1 MLNKK
6 KSKFDE
12 QVKQSLGNYKA
23 RGTSNWKRMESMLK
37 ANAKTN
43 RPIWLSV
50 SLGVLAI
57 AGAYFI
63 YENVTSDNKMDAKS
77 SSTNKSVSMPVI
89 TKSENIKPADV
100 KHEISPTSI
109 STEAKATPAKV
120 LTKEE
125 FHARTAKVDK
135 QINELIRKENSST
148 KVTEVKETKVTKKQN
163 VSVMGNSPVFPDML
177 DDKNGLVHDTKES
190 KETQD
195 KALKTSSV
203 IPTIKWTYFTNKE
216 GKLDSIRKTE

>member
-1 MLNKK
+1 MLNNK
-6 KSKFDE
+6 KSKFDDQIKE
-12 QVKQSLGNYKA
+12 SLGNYKA
-23 RGTSNWKRMESMLK
+23 SGTSNWKRMESMLN

-57 AGAYFI
+57 TCAYFI
-63 YENVTSDNKMDAKS
+63 YENVAFDNKMDAKS
-77 SSTNKSVSMPVI
+77 SSINKSVSMPVI

-100 KHEISPTSI
+100 KPEIAPTSI
-109 STEAKATPAKV
+109 ATEAKATPAKV

-125 FHARTAKVDK
+125 FHARTAKVDN

-148 KVTEVKETKVTKKQN
+148 KVSDIKDTRNAKKQN

-177 DDKNGLVHDTKES
+177 DDKKGLVHDTKES
-190 KETQD
+190 KETQA
-195 KALKTSSV
+195 KALKASSV